1 MTATPTEASAP
12 LPATVEELIRYRL
25 SAALGGGRGA
35 LETALPTAVF
45 VSWWLIAHD
54 LGAGAVIAAIVVA
67 VILAGI
73 RVAQRQSLQH
83 VLGAVFATALAA
95 WFAMRSGKGRDA
107 FLLASS

>member
-12 LPATVEELIRYRL
+12 LPATVEELIRHRL

-54 LGAGAVIAAIVVA
+54 LKGAVIAAIVVELVSLAFGLALCRHAALGDQA
-67 VILAGI
+67 VEAY
-73 RVAQRQSLQH
+73 RRNRHENS
-83 VLGAVFATALAA
+83 
-95 WFAMRSGKGRDA
+95 RDRR
-107 FLLASS
+107 

>member
-1 MTATPTEASAP
+1 MTSTPTDASAP

-54 LGAGAVIAAIVVA
+54 LKGAVIAAIVVA

-73 RVAQRQSLQH
+73 RVAQRQSLEQ
-83 VLGAVFATALAA
+83 VFLELTSGAAD
-95 WFAMRSGKGRDA
+95 WKPDPEGWR
-107 FLLASS
+107 